1 MPTILVAGSGQ
12 IGTAVGQILSQPE
25 TGYSVILADLNPTP
39 PQQIL
44 LHSGL
49 RYVPLNV
56 QDSSKMA
63 EVVEQ
68 YQVQAVISSLPYFLN
83 LPVAE
88 LARSLKL
95 HYFDLTEDVS
105 ITAGIAKL
113 AQGADSAFV
122 PQCGIAPGFI
132 NIVAHHLMRKFDELD
147 TVKLRC
153 GALPQQANNALQ
165 YAITWSIDG
174 LINEYG
180 NTCPA
185 IVNNHILQTAPL
197 SDLEIVQL
205 DGASYEAFNT
215 SGGLGT
221 LVEQYAGKVRQL
233 NYKTLRYP
241 GHCEKMRF
249 LMNDLKLNED
259 REILKKI
266 LLNAIP
272 RTYQDVVIVEV
283 VVEGQ
288 RNRERLEEN
297 YFNKFYPSTIND
309 QALTAIQTT
318 TASSVCVVIDLV
330 LNNPQKYRGFIH
342 QTQFDLA
349 EFLDNRF
356 GKYLREGGGQVSK
369 IEKY

>member
-12 IGTAVGQILSQPE
+12 IGTAIGQILTQP
-25 TGYSVILADLNPTP
+25 GMNYSVILADLNLAP
-39 PQQIL
+39 PQQLL
-44 LHSGL
+44 LHRGL
-49 RYVPLNV
+49 RYVPLDV
-56 QDSSKMA
+56 SDSSKMA
-63 EVVEQ
+63 EVVQQ

-95 HYFDLTEDVS
+95 HYFDLTEDVGA
-105 ITAGIAKL
+105 TAEIAKL

-132 NIVAHHLMRKFDELD
+132 NIVAHHLMQKFEEVD
-147 TVKLRC
+147 TAKLRC
-153 GALPQQANNALQ
+153 GALPQQANNVLQ
-165 YAITWSIDG
+165 YAITWSVDG

-180 NTCPA
+180 NPCPA
-185 IVNNHILQTAPL
+185 IVNNQILQTSPL

-259 REILKKI
+259 REVLKKI
-266 LLNAIP
+266 LLNVIP
-272 RTYQDVVIVEV
+272 RTFQDVVIVEV
-283 VVEGQ
+283 SVVGK
-288 RNRERLEEN
+288 RNGERLEEN
-297 YFNKFYPSTIND
+297 YFNKFYPSTINN

-318 TASSVCVVIDLV
+318 TASSVCVIIDLV

-342 QTQFDLA
+342 QTQFSLA

-356 GKYLREGGGQVSK
+356 SKYFRPLISNSR
-369 IEKY
+369 

>member
-12 IGTAVGQILSQPE
+12 IGTAVGQILTQPE

-49 RYVPLNV
+49 RYVPLDV
-56 QDSSKMA
+56 SDSSKMA

-68 YQVQAVISSLPYFLN
+68 YQVQAVISSMPYFLN

-95 HYFDLTEDVS
+95 HYFDLTED
-105 ITAGIAKL
+105 IGTTAEIAKL

-132 NIVAHHLMRKFDELD
+132 NIVAHHLMQKFDKLD

-153 GALPQQANNALQ
+153 GALPQQANNTLQ

-180 NTCPA
+180 NPCPA
-185 IVNNHILQTAPL
+185 IVNDHILQTAPL

-221 LVEQYAGKVRQL
+221 LVEQYAGKARQL

-272 RTYQDVVIVEV
+272 RTHQDVVIVEV
-283 VVEGQ
+283 AVEGQ
-288 RNRERLEEN
+288 RNHERLEEN

-318 TASSVCVVIDLV
+318 TASSVCVVLDLV
-330 LNNPQKYRGFIH
+330 LNNPKKYRGFIH
-342 QTQFDLA
+342 QTQFTLT
-349 EFLDNRF
+349 EFLNNRF
-356 GKYLREGGGQVSK
+356 GKYFHHYSHRD
-369 IEKY
+369 